1 MLNQSV
7 RFPHMVRS
15 RCLGILLILLNLAFI
30 GCSKSPTETL
40 LRETID
46 SMQAAGEARKL
57 DGVIEHVSPRFSGQS
72 GSLTR
77 DDLKRYLLGVIM
89 RTQDLGITRTST
101 TVEMKGEAAIVTL
114 GLLVTDGSGL
124 LPSNGQLLNA
134 RTIWRFEDN
143 RWQMLEADWQ

>member
-1 MLNQSV
+1 MLN
-7 RFPHMVRS
+7 RYRW
-15 RCLGILLILLNLAFI
+15 LGLLLVVLHLALI

-46 SMQAAGEARKL
+46 NMQAAGEARKL
-57 DGVIEHVSPRFSGQS
+57 DGVIAHVSERFSGQDN
-72 GSLTR
+72 SLTR

-89 RTQDLGITRTST
+89 RTQDLGVTRTST
-101 TVEMKGEAAIVTL
+101 KIEMKGELAIATL

-143 RWQMLEADWQ
+143 RWQLIEANWE